1 MSEFQYYEFQALDR
15 SLTEKEMAA
24 LRKCSS
30 RAKITPSRFVNHYSY
45 GDFKGDVEKWMERYF
60 DAFLYMANWG
70 TRRLILRFSNQA
82 IDTEIV
88 KQYCSDEYVSCR
100 TTDTHTIVEF
110 SIEESEEGEWLEEE
124 SDALASL
131 LPLRNEVSYHDNRLF
146 YLGWLLC
153 VQHGVVPMEAIEPP
167 VPNGLGSLSP
177 ALKSFVEFF
186 SLDSELLKSAASGS
200 ADPMHEVCDD
210 DIEPCI
216 AGLSNGE
223 KLMWLRRLA
232 LEENPN
238 LQAEFRYDILK
249 DCGLEFFS
257 DKPRRTVAEITS
269 RGKKPKKTVSL

>member
-15 SLTEKEMAA
+15 SLTEKEMAT
-24 LRKCSS
+24 LRKSSS

-45 GDFKGDVEKWMERYF
+45 GDFKGDVDKWMERYF

-70 TRRLILRFSNQA
+70 TRRLILRFPKQA
-82 IDTEIV
+82 INTELV
-88 KQYCSDEYVSCR
+88 KQYCLDEYVSCR

-110 SIEESEEGEWLEEE
+110 SIEECEEGEWLEEE
-124 SDALASL
+124 SNALASL
-131 LPLRNEVSYHDNRLF
+131 LLLRNEVSYHDNRLF

-153 VQHGVVPMEAIEPP
+153 VQNGAVPMDSIEPP
-167 VPNGLGSLSP
+167 VPNGLASLTT

-186 SLDSELLKSAASGS
+186 CLDSELLKSAASGS
-200 ADPMHEVCDD
+200 PEQLHEVCSD
-210 DIEPCI
+210 DIEPCL

-223 KLMWLRRLA
+223 KLMWLNRLA
-232 LEENPN
+232 LEDNPN

-257 DKPRRTVAEITS
+257 DKPRRSVAEITS
-269 RGKKPKKTVSL
+269 RGKKPKKL